1 MDKTKEQERE
11 KKLFK
16 LYRDYFHL
24 NEELR
29 HAKLTLDL
37 SVRDFSYIER
47 ELIRVRKE
55 INELENEY

>member
-1 MDKTKEQERE
+1 MDNTKQQEKE

-16 LYRDYFHL
+16 LFKDYFYL

-29 HAKLTLDL
+29 HYQLKPDI
-37 SVRDFSYIER
+37 SVHDFAYIER

-55 INELENEY
+55 INELENE